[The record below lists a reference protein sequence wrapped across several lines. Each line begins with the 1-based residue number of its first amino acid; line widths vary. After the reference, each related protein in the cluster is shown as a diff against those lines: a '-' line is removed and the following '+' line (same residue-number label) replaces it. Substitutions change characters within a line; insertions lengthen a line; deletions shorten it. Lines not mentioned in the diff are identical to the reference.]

1 MSRLTQILLAG
12 AIAIGASAP
21 PADAAPSKKLQA
33 ELGKLW
39 TTVLQAPAA
48 TNPFTGG
55 DPCIVLGGR
64 IVSPFAGGEEF
75 TCTVRPGTRILVVG
89 WSSECSTVEEAP
101 FHGDDEV
108 SLRACARSADAG
120 LQTPTVTLDGR
131 PVHLTEV
138 ETALLDFMLPA
149 GHIFDSALPAGT
161 AGQSVGH
168 GWVVLLHPLPPGSH
182 VIHIENEGMYLG
194 QPFES
199 VNTTTIEVVPRS

>member
-1 MSRLTQILLAG
+1 MVRLTHVVLAVV
-12 AIAIGASAP
+12 IAIGASAA
-21 PADAAPSKKLQA
+21 PADAAPSKRLPA
-33 ELGKLW
+33 ELGALW

-55 DPCIVLGGR
+55 DPCIALGGR
-64 IVSPFAGGEEF
+64 IVSPFAGGAEF
-75 TCTVRPGTRILVVG
+75 TCTIRPGTRLLVVG

-108 SLRACARSADAG
+108 SLRACARNADAG

-131 PVHLTEV
+131 PVHVTEV
-138 ETALLDFMLPA
+138 ETALLDFVLPA
-149 GHIFDSALPAGT
+149 GHIFDPALPAGT
-161 AGQSVGH
+161 AGESVGH

-194 QPFES
+194 RPFTA
-199 VNTTTIEVVPRS
+199 VNTTMIEVVPRS